1 MDAEPAKDYLF
12 KKTLALDPE
21 QFEQLCKMMLAR
33 LEKTENTELTPF
45 RKDGGIDVRARIDR
59 DLFYADLGVQA
70 KRYAPSNTIGS
81 SGMQKFSGALGSQD
95 FNVGAFITSSTFT
108 KPAEKESNQAFMP
121 IKLINGPDLMGIL
134 IQNEI
139 GIGKEEPGVFVP
151 DYAFW
156 NAFDTPEKTDIIPS
170 IEVPQADSIET
181 LQYVLEAIDLGH
193 DTKTSITEFVAPK
206 MGGFRTRQSDYYGVA
221 GWLLGFLH
229 KEKQVQDGRKSIRRW
244 G

>member
-95 FNVGAFITSSTFT
+95 FNVGAFITTSTFT

-139 GIGKEEPGVFVP
+139 GIGKEEPGAIKARLNFSPGYLLTVLIRTATQRHCYLDRHCTLV
-151 DYAFW
+151 
-156 NAFDTPEKTDIIPS
+156 
-170 IEVPQADSIET
+170 ET
-181 LQYVLEAIDLGH
+181 LTSREYSSHYLHIGL
-193 DTKTSITEFVAPK
+193 TK
-206 MGGFRTRQSDYYGVA
+206 GLYRTRRSA
-221 GWLLGFLH
+221 RLPPP
-229 KEKQVQDGRKSIRRW
+229 KRW
-244 G
+244 ALRSCRASQFHR